1 MSSTQMNIRIDPVLK
16 ATGDSILRR
25 NGYTPSA
32 AIQAFWSYITE
43 HQQLPAFMPKRKSPS
58 LDEEKMREIEEG
70 NGLAWRLL
78 EEATGICVSP
88 DSDDALDYD
97 SLREQAYIERGL
109 LYD

>member
-1 MSSTQMNIRIDPVLK
+1 MASVQMNIRIDPVLK

-32 AIQAFWSYITE
+32 AIQTLWAYMTE
-43 HQQLPAFMPKRKSPS
+43 HQQLPAFMPKRKSNS
-58 LDEEKMREIEEG
+58 LDNEQMREIEEG
-70 NGLAWRLL
+70 NGLAWHLL
-78 EEATGICVSP
+78 KEATGICVSP
-88 DSDDALDYD
+88 DSNDESDYD